1 MNSSLFSPNTKRR
14 RCLQA
19 LLAVVA
25 LTSIEA
31 FQVNQPQ
38 HHTSVRS
45 QQTTVPLKDA
55 SEWYSPPPVKKEVA
69 LPKIPA
75 GQKAL
80 QTNIS
85 TAAELEAF
93 LHNGDDRLVIVKFY
107 ASWCKSCALFS
118 IKLDKL
124 ALQHADWVSKKDG
137 TTVEKRGSV
146 RIVNIEYG
154 AARELCCALQV
165 KKLPTVYMYTAAA
178 SGISAAGEGMA
189 RVQDFSCPPSQFQ
202 RLQDLTAAYLQQ
214 QQRREADAAKQFE
227 AKLAAGSNMIQEQ
240 LAAQLPEAAEQ
251 VYSAAAAAV
260 VVKEECSFKQRL
272 WNRLRNTKKE

>member
-1 MNSSLFSPNTKRR
+1 MNSSLLSPNTTKRR

-38 HHTSVRS
+38 HHSVRS

-55 SEWYSPPPVKKEVA
+55 SEWYSPPPVKKEAAV
-69 LPKIPA
+69 PKIPA
-75 GQKAL
+75 GQRAL

-165 KKLPTVYMYTAAA
+165 KKLPTVYMYTSAA
-178 SGISAAGEGMA
+178 GISAAGEGMA

-214 QQRREADAAKQFE
+214 QKRRETVVAQQFE

-240 LAAQLPEAAEQ
+240 LAAQLPAAAEQ
-251 VYSAAAAAV
+251 VYSAAAAV
-260 VVKEECSFKQRL
+260 VVKEDCSFKQRL
-272 WNRLRNTKKE
+272 WNRLRNTKTE